1 MGNSPLVFLGGQS
14 YRRDCG
20 RQQGLPVGRRPLLPL
35 TLHPTG
41 QDMIRSGDHVYVD
54 RGFCTRHGIDTNN
67 RHRCAVRNRIH
78 CQAGPAPRPPAVSPP
93 TPDPAASTPAWE
105 DHPRPA
111 DTPTATTPSAP
122 GLFIGVQ
129 GAGPGLSK
137 SVWIPLRSR
146 SLFDIAVYPC
156 LVRGG
161 EPVMD
166 PQPVGVGPGIGCRIV
181 QGERDP

>member
-1 MGNSPLVFLGGQS
+1 MTLPPRERFSLLGPLSDGSNTPQMGI
-14 YRRDCG
+14 YRELRAAG
-20 RQQGLPVGRRPLLPL
+20 ITTRAAARL
-35 TLHPTG
+35 LHPP
-41 QDMIRSGDHVYVD
+41 
-54 RGFCTRHGIDTNN
+54 
-67 RHRCAVRNRIH
+67 RHRHQQLPPVCGQEPNPLPG
-78 CQAGPAPRPPAVSPP
+78 GPAPRPPAMSPP